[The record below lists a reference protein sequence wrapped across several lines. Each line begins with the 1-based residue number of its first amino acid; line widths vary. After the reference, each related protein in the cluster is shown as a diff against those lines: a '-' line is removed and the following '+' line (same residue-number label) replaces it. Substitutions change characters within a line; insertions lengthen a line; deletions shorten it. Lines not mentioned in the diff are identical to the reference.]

1 MKFTFK
7 AKTKSG
13 EIKEGIID
21 AINNEAAVSI
31 LQKNDLYPISIIKEE
46 ADKSLSK
53 TLLKIYDRVTD
64 KELVVFFRQLSI
76 LVEAR
81 VPILT
86 SLTAISEQTNN
97 KYFIKILK
105 EIIADIENGMPL
117 SDALAKHKNIFSVL
131 SINIIKAGE
140 TSGNLK
146 KSIDYVANNIEKNY
160 ILSNQVKSAMIY
172 PSIIL
177 VVFFVIGFVVVS
189 FILPKLTAI
198 IKDMK
203 ADIPWYTAVVIAV
216 GDFMSKYWWAVG
228 IVIIGFAGGIW
239 YYIKT
244 EEGKREWDQ
253 IKIKIPIVGPLFRNV
268 YITRF
273 AENFSVLLAGGIP
286 IIRALT
292 ITSSVI
298 NNVVYEALFK
308 RAAEE
313 VKVGGN
319 ISNVLGKSPLIPP
332 VVSHMIKIGEDSG
345 QIDTVLNH
353 IAKFYEQETELM
365 TKNLS
370 QLIEPVLMIIIG
382 IGVGFMS
389 FAILMP
395 IYNIAGQIK

>member
-7 AKTKSG
+7 AKTRTG
-13 EIKEGIID
+13 EIKEGVID

-31 LQKNDLYPISIIKEE
+31 LQKNDLYPISIIREE
-46 ADKSLSK
+46 ADKSLIK
-53 TLLKIYDRVTD
+53 TLHGIYDRVTD

-97 KYFIKILK
+97 KFFVKILK
-105 EIIADIENGMPL
+105 EVVADIENGMSL
-117 SDALAKHKNIFSVL
+117 SDALAKHRNIFSVL

-160 ILSNQVKSAMIY
+160 ILSNQIKSAMMY

-177 VVFFVIGFVVVS
+177 IVFFVIGFVVIS

-198 IKDMK
+198 IKDMN
-203 ADIPWYTAVVIAV
+203 ADVPWYTQVVMTV
-216 GDFMSKYWWAVG
+216 GDFMSRYWWAVA
-228 IVIIGFAGGIW
+228 IVIIGFVIGII

-244 EEGKREWDQ
+244 EEGKKEWDQ
-253 IKIKIPIVGPLFRNV
+253 IKIKIPIIGPLFRNV

-273 AENFSVLLAGGIP
+273 AENFAVLLSGGIP

-298 NNVVYEALFK
+298 NNVVYESLFK

-319 ISNVLGKSPLIPP
+319 ISNVLGKSFLIPP
-332 VVSHMIKIGEDSG
+332 VVSHMIKIGEESG

-370 QLIEPVLMIIIG
+370 QLIEPVLMVIIG
-382 IGVGFMS
+382 LAVGFMA